1 MVNSDKI
8 TSPVPR
14 MPGNRPTALK
24 PILDVYDLPETGC
37 QENEMAVKNNMKT
50 RQIIYAEASLR

>member
-14 MPGNRPTALK
+14 MPGNQPTAPK

-37 QENEMAVKNNMKT
+37 RENEMAVKNNMKT
-50 RQIIYAEASLR
+50 RQII